1 MVLRILS
8 RITKKRNKRTLFSYS
23 TGSKYS
29 SLFHFDEL
37 IVLNCIKLTRMLKEK
52 FIEAINKA
60 YTTPL
65 PAIYLGAGIFQ
76 GQIIGEAKVNVPLRM
91 MNRHGLVTG
100 ATGSGKTRTLQL
112 IAEQLS
118 AAGVPVFM
126 PDMKGDLSGMAKEG
140 IANDKINERAKALGI
155 KYTPSGFPVELY
167 SLSGKQGAQMRATVT
182 EFGPVLLSKIL
193 ELNEVQSGV
202 LSVIFK
208 YADDKNLPI
217 VDFNDL
223 KKVLNYLS
231 EGAGAQEIKSDYGKI
246 STTTSSTILRKIV
259 ALEQQGIHMIF
270 GEQSF
275 DIQDLFEKVDGRGVI
290 SILNVSDVQSQPSI
304 FSTFMLA
311 LLAELYQNLPEAGD
325 LDKPKL
331 IFFLDEA
338 HLLFKDAPKAFMDQI
353 EQVIR
358 LIRSKGVGI
367 FFCTQLTQDVP
378 ATVLSQLGNRVHHVI
393 RAFTPNDVKALKET
407 IKTFPKSDFYDMEQQ
422 FTQLGT
428 GQAFITVLNEKGIP
442 TETVVTH
449 LAPPA
454 SVMGPLTTDEYQNQL
469 KNSDVYKKY
478 KETVDPQSAFEI
490 LEARM
495 KQQDSAEV
503 QKEQQVKTTS
513 RGRQEKSTFE
523 EVISSPVAKQVG
535 RELVRGVFGM
545 LFGTT
550 TRRTSR
556 RRGIF

>member
-1 MVLRILS
+1 MS
-8 RITKKRNKRTLFSYS
+8 
-23 TGSKYS
+23 
-29 SLFHFDEL
+29 
-37 IVLNCIKLTRMLKEK
+37 KEK
-52 FIEAINKA
+52 FIQVINKS

-65 PAIYLGAGIFQ
+65 PAIYLGGGILE
-76 GQIIGEAKVNVPLRM
+76 GEILADAKVNLPLRM

-112 IAEQLS
+112 MAEQLS
-118 AAGVPVFM
+118 AAGVSVFM

-140 IANDKINERAKALGI
+140 SVNDKINERAAALGI
-155 KYTPSGFPVELY
+155 QFTPSGFPVELY
-167 SLSGKQGAQMRATVT
+167 SLSGKKGAQMRATVT
-182 EFGPVLLSKIL
+182 EFGPVLLGKIL

-202 LSVIFK
+202 LAVVFK

-217 VDFNDL
+217 VDLTDL

-231 EGAGAQEIKSDYGKI
+231 EGTGAQEIKADYGKI
-246 STTTSSTILRKIV
+246 SGATSGTILRKIV
-259 ALEQQGIHMIF
+259 ALEQQGVSQIF
-270 GEQSF
+270 GERSF
-275 DIQDLFEKVDGRGVI
+275 DIQDMLDKVDGRGVI
-290 SILNVSDVQSQPSI
+290 SLLNVSDVQQQPAI

-358 LIRSKGVGI
+358 LIRSKGVGV

-378 ATVLSQLGNRVHHVI
+378 STILSQLGNRVHHVI

-407 IKTFPKSDFYDMEQQ
+407 IKTFPKSEFYDMEQQ

-454 SVMGPLTTDEYQNQL
+454 SLMGPLASAEYEAHLQQ
-469 KNSDVYKKY
+469 SDIFKKY
-478 KETVDPQSAFEI
+478 QEVVDPQSAFDI

-495 KQQDSAEV
+495 KQHD
-503 QKEQQVKTTS
+503 EQAAVEPKKTLS
-513 RGRQEKSTFE
+513 RKAEKSTFE
-523 EVISSPVAKQVG
+523 EVMSSPVTKQVG

-550 TRRTSR
+550 PRRRSTRRS
-556 RRGIF
+556 GGFF